1 MNPRLKYKKG
11 GYDWGSLRNAFILQL
26 PDMRDDLASVGLVA
40 EVRILGTCFVEI
52 CPKRKGS

>member
-1 MNPRLKYKKG
+1 MIG
-11 GYDWGSLRNAFILQL
+11 AASGMHSFCSCQDV
-26 PDMRDDLASVGLVA
+26 RDDLASVGLVA